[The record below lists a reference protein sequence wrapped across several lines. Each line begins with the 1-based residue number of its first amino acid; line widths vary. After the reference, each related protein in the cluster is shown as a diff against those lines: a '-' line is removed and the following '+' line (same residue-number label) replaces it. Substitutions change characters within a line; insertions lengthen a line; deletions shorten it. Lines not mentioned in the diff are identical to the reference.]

1 MLCKA
6 SILTKIRLMEMDWRG
21 VSRSR
26 SRIAMDWRAQ
36 SRSRSRSALAG
47 MSYPLNI
54 GPEAHA
60 SHILEQDEEPAL
72 AHPSAL
78 LGHSM
83 PALPT
88 HWAEVGLRSSQ
99 SQLLGQ
105 DPQSELSPPQTSTTD
120 EAGLRK
126 SEPFNFDQ
134 AVRTAASYDML
145 ANTSLSDARPRPMQ
159 HLPMSLASGSESGKK
174 KAAGLP
180 GIAGPGL
187 YSETE
192 ENFHPHYGYLPR
204 RVRKTSFDH
213 TVRPDESKNM
223 PPPANPRKRQAEASP
238 HRNLNNP
245 MIDGESGFPSTS
257 FSFTFPQ
264 AYDNFFDLAAAS
276 SNTPA
281 AAANQTSPEALEL
294 VGDDV
299 GSEWMS
305 RPAMTV
311 PSAFSSPAYSVDA
324 STQMTAM
331 QSTTGDSPFDFQQLM
346 HLYLNANSAASPF
359 THINPS
365 QVLGGLSAADPSSH
379 TASPASVA
387 PTPAAGNIRP
397 LPKSFS
403 SKIEE
408 SVSHPPL
415 PPTRSNSSPNLQ
427 VLKMQAMTPVKGHG
441 RNAST
446 SSTMAKKGSG
456 NKSRPGTPN
465 SESTSD
471 GAGGSI
477 LMTADNS
484 TICTNCQ
491 TTNTPLWRRDPEGQ
505 PLCNACGLFYV
516 CLVTGS
522 LLFNWLS
529 RLPETAWCGTTALS
543 EDRCH
548 QEEVGVV
555 ASAALTLSDPMQES
569 GASSVKRE
577 RSFTQK

>member
-1 MLCKA
+1 MTRRNPALCPRSQNHGVDRKGSQGWSAFKKRKA
-6 SILTKIRLMEMDWRG
+6 TQTSESLTSLRYPSYESRLVEMDWRG
-21 VSRSR
+21 ASRSR
-26 SRIAMDWRAQ
+26 SRLAMDWRAQ

-47 MSYPLNI
+47 MNLFLNT
-54 GPEAHA
+54 GSEAHA
-60 SHILEQDEEPAL
+60 SEILEQDEGPAL
-72 AHPSAL
+72 AHPTAH

-83 PALPT
+83 PAVPT
-88 HWAEVGLRSSQ
+88 QWTRSELRSPRSQ
-99 SQLLGQ
+99 VVLG
-105 DPQSELSPPQTSTTD
+105 PEVLGPEAESELSAPQTPAMD
-120 EAGLRK
+120 QERLRTVG
-126 SEPFNFDQ
+126 PFDFDR
-134 AVRTAASYDML
+134 AVHTAASYDML
-145 ANTSLSDARPRPMQ
+145 ANSPLSVERPRSMN
-159 HLPMSLASGSESGKK
+159 HLAMSLASGSESGKH

-192 ENFHPHYGYLPR
+192 ENFHPQYGYLPR

-238 HRNLNNP
+238 HRALNNP
-245 MIDGESGFPSTS
+245 LVDGETGFPSTS

-281 AAANQTSPEALEL
+281 ATASQISPEAPEL
-294 VGDDV
+294 SGDDV
-299 GSEWMS
+299 GSEWIARS
-305 RPAMTV
+305 AIAG
-311 PSAFSSPAYSVDA
+311 PSAFSSPAYNADA
-324 STQMTAM
+324 STPITAM

-346 HLYLNANSAASPF
+346 HLYLNANAAASPF

-365 QVLGGLSAADPSSH
+365 QVLGSSSAADTSSY
-379 TASPASVA
+379 TASPASVG

-397 LPKSFS
+397 LPKSVS
-403 SKIEE
+403 SKFDE
-408 SVSHPPL
+408 SVSHPP
-415 PPTRSNSSPNLQ
+415 PPPARSNSSPNLQ
-427 VLKMQAMTPVKGHG
+427 ALKMQAMTSVKGHG

-446 SSTMAKKGSG
+446 SSSIAKKGSG
-456 NKSRPGTPN
+456 NKSGPSTPN

-516 CLVTGS
+516 CLVS
-522 LLFNWLS
+522 
-529 RLPETAWCGTTALS
+529 
-543 EDRCH
+543 
-548 QEEVGVV
+548 
-555 ASAALTLSDPMQES
+555 
-569 GASSVKRE
+569 
-577 RSFTQK
+577 RSFSFSGLM